1 MRITLIVACMLGA
14 VALGRKNLALKK
26 EAKKA
31 LMNKRRA
38 ARTMQEDDYLK
49 NMPEQ
54 PWNCFDEA
62 SYNYESGTECD
73 GIWEAWDI
81 YCVWE
86 VWAFEECNAVEEAF
100 GK

>member
-49 NMPEQ
+49 KNVFIQIDMGEYARAALELLRRG
-54 PWNCFDEA
+54 FL
-62 SYNYESGTECD
+62 SLR
-73 GIWEAWDI
+73 
-81 YCVWE
+81 VWH
-86 VWAFEECNAVEEAF
+86 
-100 GK
+100 